1 MTDKPTLRDEMN
13 NPVFAVITREGGYK
27 YQTEIVENELITRLI
42 VDTAYKHGVINY
54 TSKVYDANV
63 FDWLEISEEQGTNPE
78 VIPLEYLPSEA
89 KTNKGSMIKH
99 RKKGLPRIQLD
110 ENHLPPKWQ
119 EKLIEN
125 QEIGGVF
132 LVFLSGKDKAEIRKK
147 VKHLKQFCKTIT
159 DFATVEPVKE
169 QSK

>member
-1 MTDKPTLRDEMN
+1 MK
-13 NPVFAVITREGGYK
+13 
-27 YQTEIVENELITRLI
+27 Q
-42 VDTAYKHGVINY
+42 
-54 TSKVYDANV
+54 
-63 FDWLEISEEQGTNPE
+63 
-78 VIPLEYLPSEA
+78 
-89 KTNKGSMIKH
+89 TNKGSMIKH
-99 RKKGLPRIQLD
+99 RKRGLPRIQLD

-132 LVFLSGKDKAEIRKK
+132 LVFLSGKNKAEIRKK